1 MVPGF
6 WDAGRLWYQTV
17 RAASAYLEVPGDVG
31 ACQDSRGRREEDG
44 EHAKE
49 ATIDASPVGDQ
60 VLNKN
65 VPWKTNT

>member
-6 WDAGRLWYQTV
+6 RDAGPLWYQT
-17 RAASAYLEVPGDVG
+17 ASAYLEVPGDVG
-31 ACQDSRGRREEDG
+31 TCQDSCGRREEDG

-49 ATIDASPVGDQ
+49 ATIVASPVGYE

-65 VPWKTNT
+65 VSWKTNA